1 MDRSVRVGVSSSDI
15 LKNAASPA
23 RFQNGVSIAA
33 AESHFDF
40 RIGCLLSL
48 AAWTNNRSLGET
60 SVAFDEAA
68 REASASKCWDD
79 ENTRATD
86 QYRLITREQ
95 E

>member
-1 MDRSVRVGVSSSDI
+1 MSSSDI
-15 LKNAASPA
+15 RKNAGSPA
-23 RFQNGVSIAA
+23 RFQNGVSIVA

-68 REASASKCWDD
+68 REASAGKCWDD
-79 ENTRATD
+79 ENIWATD
-86 QYRLITREQ
+86 QDRLITPEQ
-95 E
+95 Q

>member
-1 MDRSVRVGVSSSDI
+1 MSSSDI
-15 LKNAASPA
+15 RKNAGSPA

-40 RIGCLLSL
+40 RHGCLVSL

-68 REASASKCWDD
+68 HETSASKCWDD
-79 ENTRATD
+79 ENTWATD
-86 QYRLITREQ
+86 QDRLIAREQ